1 MALSFYQRPMNA
13 QINEI
18 RLLELTKGSSSDP
31 VSCSMRLVSLDDA
44 DIEYE
49 ALSYVWGTVA
59 GHVPIQV
66 CGESF
71 EATSNLELALRHL
84 RYKDRSRLLWVDAV
98 CINQMDIPERNSQVK
113 LMGSIYETAHQV
125 VVWLGEEE
133 SDTME
138 IIELIHRMAGNH
150 EFHWADFTPIEDY
163 EPRPELGVDRL
174 LLFMFFRKPWW
185 TRMWTLQEM
194 AKAKSLTFICGS
206 HVISGKTF
214 ELLVQSFYIHYQ
226 VCCFPE
232 NNNPILTLP
241 HLENRFLE
249 LQRIEN
255 LRKSRTRVGF
265 LELARLY
272 RYRIATDPHDM
283 VYGLLGMSLD
293 LDDKVINYQLPVAEA
308 YELATLALIAK
319 TGNLDVFSHVL
330 EHPSDASHEHTE
342 NLPSWVPD
350 WKLEYKFEVLRFS
363 GKRQEAFST
372 HKTSGSIPVDINRVS
387 PGKIAIKGLL
397 FDTVE
402 ELAHAKAPSIL
413 ISYESID
420 EWREFAGVDEK
431 PEEPYAGGK
440 TLIDAFWRTL
450 CCDMSVIRGEKRAT
464 FKDRILHDE
473 WWWIFLLMK
482 YEQNAQG
489 QLKKLRQEEL
499 RGVNQLALSIY
510 SYTAGRR
517 FFRTKTGYIG
527 VGPSGMKEGDQVCV
541 LFGGKTPFIL
551 RRKDPEAKVHNK
563 SVEEWIFVGDAYV
576 QGIMNGEAI
585 KSMENEQL

>member
-49 ALSYVWGTVA
+49 TLSYVLGDSRRTCSNSECVEKA
-59 GHVPIQV
+59 
-66 CGESF
+66 F
-71 EATSNLELALRHL
+71 KAT
-84 RYKDRSRLLWVDAV
+84 KQSRVGATAFAV
-98 CINQMDIPERNSQVK
+98 QRLQPFT
-113 LMGSIYETAHQV
+113 L
-125 VVWLGEEE
+125 
-133 SDTME
+133 
-138 IIELIHRMAGNH
+138 ELIHRMAGNH
-150 EFHWADFTPIEDY
+150 KLHWADFTPIEDN
-163 EPRPELGVDRL
+163 EPRYGVGLDRL
-174 LLFMFFRKPWW
+174 LLFIFFRGPWW

-206 HVISGKTF
+206 SVISGQTL
-214 ELLVQSFYIHYQ
+214 ELLVQSFNIHYQ
-226 VCCFPE
+226 ACCFDE
-232 NNNPILTLP
+232 KNNPILTLP

-249 LQRIEN
+249 LQRIES

-272 RYRIATDPHDM
+272 RYRIATDPHYM

-330 EHPSDASHEHTE
+330 EHPSDASHKYTE
-342 NLPSWVPD
+342 NLPSW
-350 WKLEYKFEVLRFS
+350 
-363 GKRQEAFST
+363 EAFST

-413 ISYESID
+413 ISYDSID

-450 CCDMSVIRGEKRAT
+450 CCDMSVISEEKRAT
-464 FKDRILHDE
+464 FEDRILHDE

-482 YEQNAQG
+482 YKQNAQEYSR
-489 QLKKLRQEEL
+489 KLRQEVL
-499 RGVNQLALSIY
+499 HGVNQLALSIY

-551 RRKDPEAKVHNK
+551 RRKDPEVKAHNK

-585 KSMENEQL
+585 KSMENEQLQSETFILC